1 MRDLLLVSILTIVSM
16 QYLIS
21 SYVAPPDIP
30 KRPTYN
36 ELKNSLLNSLQP
48 KDKNNTENNKSKNNP
63 IKKSVRVKVSG
74 KE

>member
-1 MRDLLLVSILTIVSM
+1 MKNILLISILTIVSM

-21 SYVAPPDIP
+21 SYVAPPEIP
-30 KRPTYN
+30 KRPTYS

-48 KDKNNTENNKSKNNP
+48 KDKNNTESNKSKINP
-63 IKKSVRVKVSG
+63 IKKSVKVSG